1 MAANKTNHSKTSK
14 EDALEYLS
22 SLLGEL
28 SESSRQKL
36 LEFLGEL
43 LRRFPNEGQSK
54 SDFVALDPSQ
64 GSVISS
70 ADDDFD
76 EDDEDYGRE
85 GSESKNQ
92 MLASADDDVDEEFDL
107 EDDYDD

>member
-36 LEFLGEL
+36 IEFLGEL
-43 LRRFPNEGQSK
+43 LRRFPNESQSK
-54 SDFVALDPSQ
+54 SDFAALDSPQ

-85 GSESKNQ
+85 GSENQ
-92 MLASADDDVDEEFDL
+92 TLASADDDVDEEFDL

>member
-36 LEFLGEL
+36 L
-43 LRRFPNEGQSK
+43 
-54 SDFVALDPSQ
+54 
-64 GSVISS
+64 
-70 ADDDFD
+70 
-76 EDDEDYGRE
+76 
-85 GSESKNQ
+85 
-92 MLASADDDVDEEFDL
+92 
-107 EDDYDD
+107 